1 MKSEGEVVVVGHVI
15 LPAMGQFLTLQVP
28 VNGGD
33 RLATDLTGQFYVG
46 PLVSMNISQGLNHH
60 RGMGRQLQNKVSG
73 HDTIVS
79 LSSEDGA
86 ISGQAAHW

>member
-1 MKSEGEVVVVGHVI
+1 M
-15 LPAMGQFLTLQVP
+15 T
-28 VNGGD
+28 
-33 RLATDLTGQFYVG
+33 
-46 PLVSMNISQGLNHH
+46 
-60 RGMGRQLQNKVSG
+60 QNKVSG